1 MKKLL
6 FPLFAVAA
14 MVLASCSSDDDDKE
28 PVATHYYTIATED
41 ESWGEANQDDIE
53 YVANFFTDDVRMFT
67 MEGTRDEA
75 DQKALKYYKDIL
87 SRIDDERVCNAFHT
101 TYSEGKETY
110 LYFAVHL
117 TRTEGR
123 PDTLASK
130 RWALN
135 SVEEN

>member
-28 PVATHYYTIATED
+28 PSGTHYYTIATED
-41 ESWGEANQDDIE
+41 MSWDKANQADIE

-87 SRIDDERVCNAFHT
+87 SQIDDERVRNAFPAV
-101 TYSEGKETY
+101 YDEGLEEY

-135 SVEEN
+135 GVEEN

>member
-6 FPLFAVAA
+6 FPLFAIVA
-14 MVLASCSSDDDDKE
+14 LTFASCSKDDDKE
-28 PVATHYYTIATED
+28 PSGTHYYTIATED
-41 ESWGEANQDDIE
+41 ESWGGEANQDDIE

-87 SRIDDERVCNAFHT
+87 SQIDDERVCNAFHT
-101 TYSEGKETY
+101 TYSESMETY

-135 SVEEN
+135 GVEEN